1 MIKDQRCA
9 KPMARF
15 IREDGEMVGKAKWRE

>member
-1 MIKDQRCA
+1 MIKENRCA

-15 IREDGEMVGKAKWRE
+15 IKEDGEMVGKAKWRE